1 MSTLNLPTI
10 PAPEP
15 EPEKKQELPVIKEIK
30 EEPLKQQDMFKPAP
44 EPPHLEITETPAEPP
59 KKPKRKMS
67 EKQLQN
73 LANMRQKRIDKAAAK
88 KKEKADRIP
97 AEATPV
103 PRKQVNT
110 IQEAP
115 PPPKMPQTKDG
126 FYDFV
131 NYMEKYKSLKKT
143 WREREAEKAKAR
155 SPAPAPPPPAPK
167 KEEKP
172 KAKKVDIS
180 KAGPNHRQV
189 LAKQKKI
196 PTVLSTGN
204 KTSIY
209 DSYF

>member
-1 MSTLNLPTI
+1 MSTLNLPII

-15 EPEKKQELPVIKEIK
+15 EPEKEKELPVIKEIK
-30 EEPLKQQDMFKPAP
+30 EEGLQQQDMFVSPP
-44 EPPHLEITETPAEPP
+44 EPPHLEIKETPAEPP

-73 LANMRQKRIDKAAAK
+73 LANMRQKRIDKAAAR
-88 KKEKADRIP
+88 KKEKADKIP
-97 AEATPV
+97 AQATPV
-103 PRKQVNT
+103 PRKKMDT
-110 IQEAP
+110 IHEAP

-155 SPAPAPPPPAPK
+155 APPPAPQPAP
-167 KEEKP
+167 KP
-172 KAKKVDIS
+172 APKPVAKKVDIS

-189 LAKQKKI
+189 LAKKKI

-204 KTSIY
+204 KSSIY